1 MSAPASSSAGAA
13 SKRIRCTAA
22 PGGAS
27 LLSGATALF
36 HPMSL
41 WHIAHY
47 VLVGSKVGY
56 LSNFSAAPR
65 FGERPETAHSRAS
78 R

>member
-1 MSAPASSSAGAA
+1 
-13 SKRIRCTAA
+13 
-22 PGGAS
+22 